1 MFEHRKL
8 VHLSRTLWQNYRAY
22 NICKSI
28 NWSYWFC
35 RFQMCLTLLCICYGS
50 RVINVFA
57 RSLTF
62 KIHPKVERG
71 KSWNF
76 ERTLCQNNKAYN
88 SCTNIN
94 RSHLLCRFQICL
106 TLYCS
111 FYGSRVI
118 NVFAKSLEF
127 KIHLKVERGESSNF
141 ERTLCQN
148 YRAYNSCMNINR
160 SHLLCRFQIC
170 LTLYCSYYG
179 SRVINVFAKSLAFR
193 RTGWSPI
200 KVLVNLQKPIID
212 GATCDVEKWP

>member
-76 ERTLCQNNKAYN
+76 ERTLCQNNRAYD

-118 NVFAKSLEF
+118 NVFAKSLKI
-127 KIHLKVERGESSNF
+127 KIHDFDILEGVCFLVEVDLRHMERAMAIFSTSQVAPSIRGLCNIINLNF
-141 ERTLCQN
+141 
-148 YRAYNSCMNINR
+148 
-160 SHLLCRFQIC
+160 
-170 LTLYCSYYG
+170 
-179 SRVINVFAKSLAFR
+179 
-193 RTGWSPI
+193 
-200 KVLVNLQKPIID
+200 
-212 GATCDVEKWP
+212 

>member
-1 MFEHRKL
+1 
-8 VHLSRTLWQNYRAY
+8 
-22 NICKSI
+22 
-28 NWSYWFC
+28 
-35 RFQMCLTLLCICYGS
+35 MCLTLLCICYGS

-76 ERTLCQNNKAYN
+76 ERTLCQNNRAYD

>member
-76 ERTLCQNNKAYN
+76 ERTLCQNNRAYD

-118 NVFAKSLEF
+118 NVFPKSLTRPAKCRPDPIF
-127 KIHLKVERGESSNF
+127 KWKGQAKLRLIIHRWYYRQSVGPIRSLNWNLEKTSKVVPTHS
-141 ERTLCQN
+141 
-148 YRAYNSCMNINR
+148 
-160 SHLLCRFQIC
+160 
-170 LTLYCSYYG
+170 
-179 SRVINVFAKSLAFR
+179 
-193 RTGWSPI
+193 
-200 KVLVNLQKPIID
+200 
-212 GATCDVEKWP
+212 

>member
-62 KIHPKVERG
+62 KIHPERG

-76 ERTLCQNNKAYN
+76 ERTLCQNNRAYD

-94 RSHLLCRFQICL
+94 S
-106 TLYCS
+106 
-111 FYGSRVI
+111 
-118 NVFAKSLEF
+118 
-127 KIHLKVERGESSNF
+127 
-141 ERTLCQN
+141 
-148 YRAYNSCMNINR
+148 